1 MSSKKEIT
9 MKIQSLKSATAKKLR
24 GNGLIHYH
32 LIIHNKKLFL
42 VLQKNDDGGHF
53 SNEIV
58 SFERIAECV
67 EGLDEPVVSRVFRSA
82 FDSKSTNNAGFLL
95 AVLRHESL
103 LQTGE
108 DGKHYIQPNWDKWE
122 KTTLAMKPEEVDLPC
137 EFTDWSAKNAKA
149 K

>member
-1 MSSKKEIT
+1 

-67 EGLDEPVVSRVFRSA
+67 EGLEEPIVSRVFRSA

-95 AVLRHESL
+95 AVLRQESL
-103 LQTGE
+103 LKTGD

-122 KTTLAMKPEEVDLPC
+122 KTTLALKPEEFDLPY

>member
-1 MSSKKEIT
+1 
-9 MKIQSLKSATAKKLR
+9 MKVQSLKSSTAKKLR

-58 SFERIAECV
+58 SFERIAKCV
-67 EGLDEPVVSRVFRSA
+67 EGLEEPIVSRVFRSA

-95 AVLRHESL
+95 AVLRQESL

-122 KTTLAMKPEEVDLPC
+122 KTTLALKPEEVDLPY

>member
-1 MSSKKEIT
+1 
-9 MKIQSLKSATAKKLR
+9 MKVQSLKSSTAKKLR
-24 GNGLIHYH
+24 GNGLIHYR
-32 LIIHNKKLFL
+32 LIIHNKKIFFII
-42 VLQKNDDGGHF
+42 QKNDDGGHF
-53 SNEIV
+53 SNEIL
-58 SFERIAECV
+58 SYERITECV
-67 EGLDEPVVSRVFRSA
+67 EGLEEPIYSRVFRSV

-103 LQTGE
+103 LKTGD

-122 KTTLAMKPEEVDLPC
+122 KTTLALKPEEVDLPY

>member
-1 MSSKKEIT
+1 MVFVLTDDNTTVFIIPKE
-9 MKIQSLKSATAKKLR
+9 KADPLLLELCQEFSQF
-24 GNGLIHYH
+24 
-32 LIIHNKKLFL
+32 III
-42 VLQKNDDGGHF
+42 QKNDDGGHF

-58 SFERIAECV
+58 SYERITECV
-67 EGLDEPVVSRVFRSA
+67 EGLEEPVYSRVFRSV

-103 LQTGE
+103 LKTGD

-122 KTTLAMKPEEVDLPC
+122 KTTLALKPEEVDLPY